1 MIRERLSDYIQNTI
15 KENWDINALADYGTD
30 KILKYSDVA
39 ENISK
44 IHIAFKKLDIH
55 KGEKIALCGSNS
67 VNWALI
73 YLSVVSYGAVIVP
86 ILVDFSKE
94 DIASILKDSGSKFL
108 FADKH
113 IINGIEQKT
122 IESLNKAFY
131 LETLDTVIIKNNEN
145 NEDNKENQDN
155 KKEKKKDNIFN
166 DIKLEDF
173 SKENFHLTIFE
184 NETLATIIYTS
195 GTTGFSKGVMLN
207 HNSLAANIRFAIN
220 NMPIK
225 SNDHILS
232 FLPLAHVFGC
242 LFDFLFPFSKGACI
256 YMLNAIPS
264 PNILLKAFD
273 EVKPNLILMVPLII
287 EKIYLKKILPTINK
301 PLISKLLKL
310 PIVSSILKSKIRD
323 SLTQSFGGNFHEVI
337 IGGSALNADVENF
350 LMDIGF
356 KFTVGYGMTECG
368 PLISYGPWNKH
379 EARSCGCIID
389 TLEIKI
395 DAKNEGEVGEIMVKG
410 ENVMLGYYK
419 NPKATADVLSKDGW
433 LRTGDLGVLGKDNRI
448 FIRGRSKNM
457 LLGAS
462 GQNIYPEEIE
472 SKLNTMPYISES
484 LVLQRDNK
492 LHALIYLDNERVK
505 AENLSEEDINK
516 LMENN
521 RIEIN
526 KVLPEFG
533 RISGFTIQKE
543 EFIKNPTKK
552 IKRFLYK

>member
-1 MIRERLSDYIQNTI
+1 MIKERLSDYILNTI

-30 KILKYSDVA
+30 NILKYSDVA
-39 ENISK
+39 KNILK
-44 IHIAFKKLDIH
+44 IHTAFKKLDIH

-67 VNWALI
+67 VNWALTYI
-73 YLSVVSYGAVIVP
+73 SIVSYGAVVVP

-94 DIASILKDSGSKFL
+94 DIASIIKDSGSKFL
-108 FADKH
+108 FADKR
-113 IINGIEQKT
+113 IIEAIDNGT
-122 IESLNKAFY
+122 LSSLNKSFY
-131 LETLDTVIIKNNEN
+131 LESFDTFIQK
-145 NEDNKENQDN
+145 NEDSKNN
-155 KKEKKKDNIFN
+155 KKENIFN
-166 DIKLEDF
+166 DIEINDL
-173 SKENFHLTIFE
+173 SKDTFNLTIFE
-184 NETLATIIYTS
+184 NDTLATIIYTS

-207 HNSLAANIRFAIN
+207 HNSLAANIRFAIA
-220 NMPIK
+220 NMPVK
-225 SNDHILS
+225 ANDHILS

-264 PNILLKAFD
+264 PNILLKAFS
-273 EVKPNLILMVPLII
+273 EVRPNLILMVPLII
-287 EKIYLKKILPTINK
+287 EKIYLKKILPTIEK

-310 PIVSSILKSKIRD
+310 PIVSSLLKSKIRNN
-323 SLTQSFGGNFHEVI
+323 LTEAFGGNFYELI
-337 IGGSALNADVENF
+337 IGGSALNADVEKF

-379 EARSCGCIID
+379 VARSCGYIID
-389 TLEIKI
+389 TLEVKI
-395 DAKNEGEVGEIMVKG
+395 DAEKEGEVGEIIVKG
-410 ENVMLGYYK
+410 ENVMQGYYK
-419 NPKATADVLSKDGW
+419 NYKATADVLSKDGW
-433 LRTGDLGVLGKDNRI
+433 LRTGDLGVLGENNRI

-472 SKLNTMPYISES
+472 SKLNTMPYIAES
-484 LVLQRDNK
+484 LVVQRDNK

-505 AENLSEEDINK
+505 AESLSAEDINNLIEK
-516 LMENN
+516 N
-521 RIEIN
+521 RIEVN
-526 KVLPEFG
+526 KMLPEFG
-533 RISGFTIQKE
+533 RISGFTIQEE

>member
-1 MIRERLSDYIQNTI
+1 MIKEKLSEYIQNTI
-15 KENWDINALADYGTD
+15 IENWDINALSDYVTNN
-30 KILKYSDVA
+30 ILKYSDVA
-39 ENISK
+39 KNIMK

-55 KGEKIALCGSNS
+55 KGEKIALCGGNS

-73 YLSVVSYGAVIVP
+73 YISIVSYGAVVVP

-94 DIASILKDSGSKFL
+94 DIASIIKDSGSKFL
-108 FADKH
+108 FADTNILKVLDKE
-113 IINGIEQKT
+113 IIS
-122 IESLNKAFY
+122 SLNKVIC
-131 LETLDTVIIKNNEN
+131 LENLNSFKLESNNEN
-145 NEDNKENQDN
+145 NKDEKE
-155 KKEKKKDNIFN
+155 NIFN
-166 DIKLEDF
+166 DIEIADF
-173 SKENFHLTIFE
+173 NKEKFNITIFE
-184 NETLATIIYTS
+184 NDTLATIIYTS

-256 YMLNAIPS
+256 YMFNAIPS

-287 EKIYLKKILPTINK
+287 EKIYLKKILPVISK
-301 PLISKLLKL
+301 PLISKLLKF
-310 PIVSSILKSKIRD
+310 PIISSLLKSKIRD
-323 SLTQSFGGNFHEVI
+323 NLTKSLGGNFYELI
-337 IGGSALNADVENF
+337 IGGSALNTDVEKF
-350 LMDIGF
+350 LIDIGF

-368 PLISYGPWNKH
+368 PLISYGAWNQH
-379 EARSCGCIID
+379 IARSCGCIID

-395 DAKNEGEVGEIMVKG
+395 DADKDGEVGEIMVKG

-433 LRTGDLGVLGKDNRI
+433 LRTGDLGILLGNRI

-457 LLGAS
+457 LLGSS

-472 SKLNTMPYISES
+472 SKLNTMPYILES

-492 LHALIYLDNERVK
+492 LHALLYLDNDRIK
-505 AENLSEEDINK
+505 SENLNEDEISK
-516 LMENN
+516 LIENN
-521 RIEIN
+521 RIEVN
-526 KVLPEFG
+526 KILPEFA
-533 RISGFTIQKE
+533 RVSGFTIQKE

-552 IKRFLYK
+552 IKRFLYN

>member
-1 MIRERLSDYIQNTI
+1 MIKERLSDYIQNTI
-15 KENWDINALADYGTD
+15 KDNWDINALADYGTNN
-30 KILKYSDVA
+30 ILKYSDIA
-39 ENISK
+39 KNILK
-44 IHIAFKKLDIH
+44 IHTAFKKLDIH
-55 KGEKIALCGSNS
+55 KGEKIALCGANS

-73 YLSVVSYGAVIVP
+73 YISVVSYGAVVVP

-94 DIASILKDSGSKFL
+94 DIASILKDSGVKFL
-108 FADKH
+108 FADSH
-113 IINGIEQKT
+113 ILKGIDSNSLSLLTKSFHLNNFDTFT
-122 IESLNKAFY
+122 IEEEKSEEK
-131 LETLDTVIIKNNEN
+131 
-145 NEDNKENQDN
+145 KESN
-155 KKEKKKDNIFN
+155 KKTENIFSDIEIG
-166 DIKLEDF
+166 DIKKEDF
-173 SKENFHLTIFE
+173 NLTIFE
-184 NETLATIIYTS
+184 NDTLATIIYTS

-225 SNDHILS
+225 PNDHILS

-242 LFDFLFPFSKGACI
+242 LFDFLFPFSRGACI

-301 PLISKLLKL
+301 PLIANLLKL
-310 PIVSSILKSKIRD
+310 PIISSILKSKIRNT
-323 SLTQSFGGNFHEVI
+323 LTQSFGGNFHEVI
-337 IGGSALNADVENF
+337 IGGSALNSDVEKF

-379 EARSCGCIID
+379 VPRSCGCIID
-389 TLEIKI
+389 TLEVKI
-395 DAKNEGEVGEIMVKG
+395 DAEKEGDVGEIMVKG

-419 NPKATADVLSKDGW
+419 NYKATADVLSKDGW
-433 LRTGDLGVLGKDNRI
+433 LRTGDLGVLGENNRI

-472 SKLNTMPYISES
+472 SKLNAMPYILES

-492 LHALIYLDNERVK
+492 LHALLYLDAERIRDEK
-505 AENLSEEDINK
+505 LSEEEVNK
-516 LMENN
+516 LIENN
-521 RIEIN
+521 RIEVN
-526 KVLPEFG
+526 KLLPEFG